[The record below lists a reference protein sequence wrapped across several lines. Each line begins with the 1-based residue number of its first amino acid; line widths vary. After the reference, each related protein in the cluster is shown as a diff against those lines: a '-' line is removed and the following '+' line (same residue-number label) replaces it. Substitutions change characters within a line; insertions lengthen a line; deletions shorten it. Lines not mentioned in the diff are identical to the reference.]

1 MPLASHAWQ
10 PVAAAKQYASV
21 LRFCVVAAAFA
32 DHAQSPALQEATSGG
47 SSPGRVLI
55 HCSQGVSRSATLA
68 IAYLMWKRAAGY
80 DDVFQEVK
88 AARGVAN
95 PNIGF
100 ICQVGTAW
108 GISMGSVK
116 DGACHACITLGRLLL
131 CVGKAGHARSSA
143 NFRSAWLSPPVAPF
157 DA

>member
-1 MPLASHAWQ
+1 MPLICL
-10 PVAAAKQYASV
+10 AAAVFTY
-21 LRFCVVAAAFA
+21 
-32 DHAQSPALQEATSGG
+32 HALHLSLQEATSGG
-47 SSPGRVLI
+47 ASPGRVLI

-108 GISMGSVK
+108 GISMGSVE
-116 DGACHACITLGRLLL
+116 DGACHAYITLGRLLL

-143 NFRSAWLSPPVAPF
+143 NF
-157 DA
+157 

>member
-1 MPLASHAWQ
+1 MCRAASD
-10 PVAAAKQYASV
+10 
-21 LRFCVVAAAFA
+21 C
-32 DHAQSPALQEATSGG
+32 AQAQRCSPTYSLPFPLQEATGG
-47 SSPGRVLI
+47 TVGGARGAAPGRVLV

-100 ICQVGTAW
+100 ICQVGRLA
-108 GISMGSVK
+108 GGSRRGRYMRCK
-116 DGACHACITLGRLLL
+116 GWWCCHT
-131 CVGKAGHARSSA
+131 
-143 NFRSAWLSPPVAPF
+143 LSPAVCLESRVRAMS
-157 DA
+157 